1 MDTKQK
7 VIEVLNNLYN
17 KHKDNGIE
25 AVYLWGSITTGE
37 FNENKSDVDSIGI
50 VSKDST
56 VKESDLLKEL
66 EETGIP
72 EFHIRLINEEDF
84 KTGNPNPENIIT
96 TVMFPTVLLFDL
108 PNWEFVIGKEF
119 KISDF
124 REEPITVSDVVNERI
139 KRILR
144 DEWNDSKN
152 VKPEVVVYYLKEL
165 LRLIHL
171 RQIDRGLNSRF
182 SIKTITD
189 NADEQ
194 EKEII
199 EIFKELKEKKYNYED
214 FLKHTETLNRFIKDI
229 FETYLI
235 EV

>member
-119 KISDF
+119 KIDRKS
-124 REEPITVSDVVNERI
+124 VV
-139 KRILR
+139 
-144 DEWNDSKN
+144 
-152 VKPEVVVYYLKEL
+152 
-165 LRLIHL
+165 
-171 RQIDRGLNSRF
+171 
-182 SIKTITD
+182 
-189 NADEQ
+189 
-194 EKEII
+194 
-199 EIFKELKEKKYNYED
+199 
-214 FLKHTETLNRFIKDI
+214 
-229 FETYLI
+229 
-235 EV
+235 

>member
-7 VIEVLNNLYN
+7 VIEALNNLYN
-17 KHKDNGIE
+17 KHKDNGLE
-25 AVYLWGSITTGE
+25 AIYLWGSITTGE

-50 VSKDST
+50 VSKNST
-56 VKESDLLKEL
+56 IKESDLLNEL

-84 KTGNPNPENIIT
+84 KTGETNPENIIT

-108 PNWEFVIGKEF
+108 PNWEFVVGKEF

-124 REEPITVSDVVNERI
+124 RESPITVSDVVNERI

-144 DEWNDSKN
+144 DEWNHSEN

-171 RQIDRGLNSRF
+171 RQIDRGMNSRF
-182 SIKTITD
+182 SMQNITD
-189 NADEQ
+189 NSDEQ

-199 EIFKELKEKKYNYED
+199 EIFKELKEKKYSHED
-214 FLKHTETLNRFIKDI
+214 FLKHAETLNKFVEDI
-229 FETYLI
+229 FSTYLI
-235 EV
+235 EA